1 MSRFV
6 EFVER
11 GQLSGDEVM
20 VLAERLLAPLT
31 EAKVDTLLLGCTH
44 YPFLART
51 IGEVMGPDVV
61 LVSSADETAF
71 EVSERHANCSFF
83 ATRWSE
89 PVGFCRAVMS
99 TRFVTLD
106 QHCSAQTSSQ
116 QNTGSVEHVA

>member
-1 MSRFV
+1 
-6 EFVER
+6 
-11 GQLSGDEVM
+11 
-20 VLAERLLAPLT
+20 
-31 EAKVDTLLLGCTH
+31 
-44 YPFLART
+44 
-51 IGEVMGPDVV
+51 MGPDVV

-71 EVSERHANCSFF
+71 EVSERL
-83 ATRWSE
+83 RELLLRREPGVVE